1 MPKEVRAMKALI
13 ELIVK
18 NLVDKPEEVVVT
30 EVVGQSV
37 TVFELRVGQGD
48 LGKVIGRH
56 GHTARAIRTIIS
68 AAAAKQKRGVILE
81 ILE

>member
-1 MPKEVRAMKALI
+1 MKELI

-18 NLVDKPEEVVVT
+18 NLVDKPEEVVLT
-30 EVVGQSV
+30 EVVGQSI

-48 LGKVIGRH
+48 LGKVIGKH
-56 GHTARAIRTIIS
+56 GHTARAIRTIIN
-68 AAAAKQKRGVILE
+68 AVGAKHKRGVILE